1 MSASFDIQSATGS
14 YNVTVENGSFAR
26 TLAGMRD
33 SAVIAD
39 AFFEPSLTSA
49 NINAIFVKAIESNK
63 SLDASP
69 ALIEQM
75 RESGANRSTHMV
87 AVGGGIIQDLS
98 AFIASVYMR
107 GLRWTYMPTTVLA
120 MVDSCIGGKSS
131 INVGPY
137 KNLVGTFH
145 SPERVIIDPA
155 VIATLPVD
163 QRASGLI
170 EAAKITFC
178 KGFKAFEEH
187 MACGPSVDMDAASL
201 ERLIINSLGS
211 KKWFI
216 EVDEF
221 DRKERLLLNF
231 GHTFGHAI
239 EGASHF
245 GIAHGIA
252 VGIGI
257 ECAIAF
263 QENAGVDYSV
273 VPHVSALRQHLR
285 DMIGNDRTVLDHVR
299 ALSVDDVLQRF
310 VSDKKHGKDFYALIL
325 IASDGTVILSREP
338 RTEATLGRVRRAVE
352 EIIEAYV

>member
-1 MSASFDIQSATGS
+1 VSASFDIQSATGT
-14 YNVTVENGSFAR
+14 YNVTVESGSFAQ
-26 TLAGMRD
+26 TLAGMQD
-33 SAVIAD
+33 AAVIAD
-39 AFFEPSLTSA
+39 AFFKPALA
-49 NINAIFVKAIESNK
+49 GIGIDAIFVEAIESNK

-75 RESGANRSTHMV
+75 RKAGANRSTHMV

-145 SPERVIIDPA
+145 SPERVWIDPA
-155 VIATLPVD
+155 VIATLPAD

-178 KGFKAFEEH
+178 RGAEAFEEH
-187 MACGPSVDMDAASL
+187 LACGPSVDMDPAAL
-201 ERLIINSLGS
+201 ERLIINSLHS

-216 EVDEF
+216 EIDEF

-263 QENAGVDYSV
+263 QENAGVDYTA
-273 VPHVSALRQHLR
+273 VPRVAALRQHLR
-285 DMIGNDRTVLDHVR
+285 DMIGNDPTVLGHLR
-299 ALSVDDVLQRF
+299 ELSVDDVLQRF

-325 IASDGTVILSREP
+325 IAPDGSVILSREP
-338 RTEATLGRVRRAVE
+338 RTEATLGSVRRAVE